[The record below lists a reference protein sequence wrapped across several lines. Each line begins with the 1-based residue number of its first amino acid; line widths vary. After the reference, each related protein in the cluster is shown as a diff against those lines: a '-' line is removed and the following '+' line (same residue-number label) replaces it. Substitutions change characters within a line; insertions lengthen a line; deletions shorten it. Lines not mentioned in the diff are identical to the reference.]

1 MISEGVAA
9 GLPYT
14 IHAAGAGAGAGATG
28 IVYLHGGGLLY
39 GDRNDLPQ
47 HYIDMIC
54 DAGYTLICLDYP
66 LAPEY
71 ALPQCIEAIEGAL
84 AELTQAVLPAH
95 GCSRYVLFGRSS
107 GAYLALLLA
116 KRIRQAAHTPAQ
128 PHKKPAHEEPEE
140 MRLPM
145 TSPLAPRIK
154 PFANERPATEPLL
167 AEPLAPPAA
176 LWCFYG
182 YYDLAASFISQP
194 CKRYAALPRIDGKTA
209 ARIAGAPGE
218 LVTNGPKSLRFSLYI
233 HARQLGTWNA
243 MLGLDAHALEAWSL
257 TDTDLALLPPTFVAA
272 STGDAD
278 VPFSVSKH
286 LARTAPHARMFQAY
300 DLEHD
305 FDRDVANP
313 AGSNAYAAALAFLE
327 QAL

>member
-1 MISEGVAA
+1 MTSEGVAA

-14 IHAAGAGAGAGATG
+14 IHAAGATG
-28 IVYLHGGGLLY
+28 IIYLHGGGLLY
-39 GDRNDLPQ
+39 GDRNDLPRR
-47 HYIDMIC
+47 YIDMIC
-54 DAGYTLICLDYP
+54 DAGYTLVCLDYP

-71 ALPQCIEAIEGAL
+71 TLPQCIRAIEGAL
-84 AELTQAVLPAH
+84 AELTRAVLPAH

-107 GAYLALLLA
+107 GAYLTLLLA
-116 KRIRQAAHTPAQ
+116 KRIRHAANALSSALEGSETTLASN
-128 PHKKPAHEEPEE
+128 AG
-140 MRLPM
+140 
-145 TSPLAPRIK
+145 PLV
-154 PFANERPATEPLL
+154 
-167 AEPLAPPAA
+167 PPAA

-182 YYDLAASFISQP
+182 YYDLAASFISEP
-194 CKRYAALPRIDGKTA
+194 CKRYTALPRIDGQTA

-218 LVTNGPKSLRFSLYI
+218 LVTHGPKNLRFGLYI

-243 MLGLDAHALEAWSL
+243 MLGLDASALEAWSL
-257 TDTDLALLPPTFVAA
+257 TDADLALLPPTFVAA

-286 LARTAPHARMFQAY
+286 LARTAPRARMFQAY

-313 AGSNAYAAALAFLE
+313 AGPNAYTAALTFLE
-327 QAL
+327 RTL